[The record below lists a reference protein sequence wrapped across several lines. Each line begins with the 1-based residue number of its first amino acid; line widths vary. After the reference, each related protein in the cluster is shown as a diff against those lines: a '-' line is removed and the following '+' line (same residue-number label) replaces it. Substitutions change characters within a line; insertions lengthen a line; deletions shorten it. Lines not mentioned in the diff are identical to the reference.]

1 MKMTTFCYKFGNHM
15 KNIILLTLRRL
26 ATTNFEPTY
35 ARWAFPCFDEPHLK
49 AKFLMT
55 VTHDRNLVA
64 FFNSPKKP
72 NSPSEVRGKPDQVKN
87 NPKPLKF
94 RFHSHNLRS
103 TS

>member
-1 MKMTTFCYKFGNHM
+1 MKI
-15 KNIILLTLRRL
+15 IILLTLRRL

-87 NPKPLKF
+87 NPSL
-94 RFHSHNLRS
+94 
-103 TS
+103 